1 MKEEVITSRKN
12 SVIRRFRLLGRDA
25 AFRREQGEFLCDGEK
40 LFREAQQNGAEIT
53 AILCRENG
61 AAVSATDAAV
71 YTAAEE
77 VFDYASPLENSP
89 GPLFAVKIPSPAESE
104 TPDRVIV
111 LENVQD
117 PGNVGTVLRTAAALG
132 TELVI
137 LCGNCA
143 DPYHPKTVR
152 ATMGAVFRQKVVSL
166 TLPELKD
173 RLQKWGLT
181 LYGAALADDAEDL
194 RTVSFARAAVAVGN
208 EGKGL
213 SGEML
218 SLCEKKI
225 IIPMTAGSESL
236 NAGVAASI
244 LMWEMGREAL

>member
-61 AAVSATDAAV
+61 TAVSATDAAV

-89 GPLFAVKIPSPAESE
+89 GPLFAVKIPSPEESGM
-104 TPDRVIV
+104 PDRVVV

-117 PGNVGTVLRTAAALG
+117 PGNVGTVLRTAAE
-132 TELVI
+132 TVPI
-137 LCGNCA
+137 LITPKRCGPPWA
-143 DPYHPKTVR
+143 RYFGKKS
-152 ATMGAVFRQKVVSL
+152 FR
-166 TLPELKD
+166 
-173 RLQKWGLT
+173 
-181 LYGAALADDAEDL
+181 
-194 RTVSFARAAVAVGN
+194 
-208 EGKGL
+208 
-213 SGEML
+213 
-218 SLCEKKI
+218 
-225 IIPMTAGSESL
+225 
-236 NAGVAASI
+236 
-244 LMWEMGREAL
+244 